1 MALRRVTFHYQ
12 HYPSC
17 ENLLDRICQWV
28 IEADTI
34 GPSRGFLEIV
44 LKTRKYASTYS
55 IYARLMRTD
64 GARPQD
70 TARQRVKTKLHK
82 LDPGGGS

>member
-44 LKTRKYASTYS
+44 LKTRKYERKYILNLRASNED
-55 IYARLMRTD
+55 RW
-64 GARPQD
+64 RPP
-70 TARQRVKTKLHK
+70 AGHREAACKNKT
-82 LDPGGGS
+82 S